1 MIRDQ
6 AKLDELLGEVHD
18 WVRNVAH
25 PNEDRVADLDEVP
38 QDIVDDMAR
47 RGYFGW
53 SIPEEYGGL
62 GLTTEELVLGAM
74 ELSQCA
80 VAYRARVGT
89 NTGIG
94 SEALVADGTEAQKQK
109 YLPLMARGEA
119 TGCLALTE
127 PNAGSEASNIETTA
141 RREGDHYV
149 LNGMKRYITNA
160 PIADLFTVFARTEE
174 GTKGA
179 KGVTAFIVERGFEGL
194 STSAGY
200 QMMGQRGSPVGEVH
214 FNNCIVPAENV
225 IGGVEG
231 VGFKTAMKVLNKQR
245 IHLAAL
251 CTGPAIRMLDMAFD
265 HASTR
270 EQFGQKVVDFQ
281 LVAALLADCRAEIEA
296 AKQLVLATAR
306 SRDEGRD
313 IALEASI

>member
-6 AKLDELLGEVHD
+6 AKLDALLGEVHD
-18 WVRNVAH
+18 WVRTVAH

-94 SEALVADGTEAQKQK
+94 SEALVADGTEEQKQK

-127 PNAGSEASNIETTA
+127 PNAGSEASN
-141 RREGDHYV
+141 
-149 LNGMKRYITNA
+149 
-160 PIADLFTVFARTEE
+160 
-174 GTKGA
+174 
-179 KGVTAFIVERGFEGL
+179 
-194 STSAGY
+194 
-200 QMMGQRGSPVGEVH
+200 
-214 FNNCIVPAENV
+214 
-225 IGGVEG
+225 
-231 VGFKTAMKVLNKQR
+231 
-245 IHLAAL
+245 
-251 CTGPAIRMLDMAFD
+251 
-265 HASTR
+265 
-270 EQFGQKVVDFQ
+270 
-281 LVAALLADCRAEIEA
+281 
-296 AKQLVLATAR
+296 
-306 SRDEGRD
+306 
-313 IALEASI
+313 